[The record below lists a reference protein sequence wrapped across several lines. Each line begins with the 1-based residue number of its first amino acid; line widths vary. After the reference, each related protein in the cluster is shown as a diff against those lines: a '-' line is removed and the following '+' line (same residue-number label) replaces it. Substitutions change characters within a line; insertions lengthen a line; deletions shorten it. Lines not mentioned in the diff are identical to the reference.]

1 MNSISQHETRS
12 LEPVIQQT
20 SSDGCWLMITKE
32 GTFPNR
38 TSFFRQT
45 QPMHQCQRV
54 LGAGLA
60 GLFQTLGCFM
70 SLPTRPSPGYGQQGK
85 INWYS
90 FLSSSAFPDEVLL
103 SRWKD
108 RRKAYHSWSEN
119 LGIELDNCL
128 LYPFPRQKKAF
139 GHSQSVLQCVPGK
152 RSGVKKEKK
161 NVVLSL

>member
-128 LYPFPRQKKAF
+128 LYPFPRQKKPLGIHRVF
-139 GHSQSVLQCVPGK
+139 CNVSLVNEVGL
-152 RSGVKKEKK
+152 KKKK
-161 NVVLSL
+161 KM